1 MKRIALLIILIL
13 SLALT
18 GCTGNTPKEQEQPKN
33 QGETQVQTPAPEKV
47 KVILYF
53 ANEKADALVP
63 VEREIDKPNDMVGAL
78 IQELNN
84 HDKYAPVLPEGTELV
99 FYKTEGDTLVLNF
112 NQAFANLQGS
122 TGEFIAINSL
132 VNTLTELPQYKSVKL
147 LVDRKPLTTG
157 HAIYDKPIPRNESVI
172 QK

>member
-1 MKRIALLIILIL
+1 MKRAVLFLILIL
-13 SLALT
+13 SLAFT
-18 GCTGNTPKEQEQPKN
+18 GCTGSVLKEQEQPKS
-33 QGETQVQTPAPEKV
+33 QAETQVQTPAREKV
-47 KVILYF
+47 KVTLYF

-63 VEREIDKPNDMVGAL
+63 VVREIDKPNDMVVAL
-78 IQELNN
+78 IQELNKPGN
-84 HDKYAPVLPEGTELV
+84 YAPVLPEGTELV

-112 NQAFANLQGS
+112 NQAFGNLQGS

-157 HAIYDKPIPRNESVI
+157 HAIYDKPIPRNESII